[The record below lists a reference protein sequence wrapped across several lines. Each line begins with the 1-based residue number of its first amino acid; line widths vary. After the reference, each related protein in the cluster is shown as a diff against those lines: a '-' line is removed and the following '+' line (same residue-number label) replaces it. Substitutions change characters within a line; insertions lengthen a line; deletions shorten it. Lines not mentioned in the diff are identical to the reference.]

1 MQFNANINVN
11 FRAQPEL
18 IEALGNIGTFL
29 ETLVFIRE
37 NEKAT
42 SPNTVPDALQKAHA
56 NKVMR
61 KATEAP
67 RTGAQEAEE
76 PKAEEAKYDEKVA
89 RKNTQEPEKVVSE
102 KPAAKMKPV
111 SPRKAK
117 ENEDIVSLP
126 SRAEQE
132 KAKAEEPKEKSEKEL
147 RAQARKIAGEVS
159 RSGKVDAVKALIAK
173 YEAKKLSDIPTDK
186 LADFIKEVEAL

>member
-1 MQFNANINVN
+1 MDINVN
-11 FRAQPEL
+11 VTFSADPAMMDLLKTILGTVSIKTVMEHADPKEL
-18 IEALGNIGTFL
+18 A
-29 ETLVFIRE
+29 
-37 NEKAT
+37 EKARDY
-42 SPNTVPDALQKAHA
+42 VK
-56 NKVMR
+56 
-61 KATEAP
+61 E
-67 RTGAQEAEE
+67 
-76 PKAEEAKYDEKVA
+76 YDEKVA

>member
-67 RTGAQEAEE
+67 QTGAQEAEE
-76 PKAEEAKYDEKVA
+76 PKAEE
-89 RKNTQEPEKVVSE
+89 
-102 KPAAKMKPV
+102 
-111 SPRKAK
+111 
-117 ENEDIVSLP
+117 
-126 SRAEQE
+126 
-132 KAKAEEPKEKSEKEL
+132 AKAEEPKEKSEKEL

-173 YEAKKLSDIPTDK
+173 YEAKKLSDIHTDK

>member
-1 MQFNANINVN
+1 MDINVN
-11 FRAQPEL
+11 VTFSADPAMMDLLKTILGTVSIKTVMEHADPKEL
-18 IEALGNIGTFL
+18 PADAGALFEKKL
-29 ETLVFIRE
+29 A
-37 NEKAT
+37 EKARDY
-42 SPNTVPDALQKAHA
+42 VK
-56 NKVMR
+56 
-61 KATEAP
+61 E
-67 RTGAQEAEE
+67 
-76 PKAEEAKYDEKVA
+76 YDEKVA

-147 RAQARKIAGEVS
+147 RAQARKSAGEVS
-159 RSGKVDAVKALIAK
+159 RSGKVDAVKARIAK

-186 LADFIKEVEAL
+186 RADFIKEGGAL